1 MYFCF
6 SPFLLLCICLLI
18 SLAKYCRPCQIMW
31 IMEHLH
37 LNFVLSFSVCNL
49 HYHSNSRAT
58 QRRPVHKNAQQ
69 LQCTCHSNFKM
80 HCNVNVNVQCKLWRW
95 NTRKH
100 KTTSL
105 SSRGTGSG
113 LAGGRHKGLCPA
125 HKEVCVRALLRGSV
139 SWLQPRLQHHRW
151 HFGPSLFL
159 IRCPSSAPNRV
170 NTRIKTCDTIAGKKC
185 ESCKKAYCEDL
196 KMTAIDILVV
206 LLSSWFKLD
215 IICFNIYYRY
225 LSMWKLGTE

>member
-95 NTRKH
+95 NTRTH
-100 KTTSL
+100 ETTS
-105 SSRGTGSG
+105 RGPGWG

-125 HKEVCVRALLRGSV
+125 HKEVCVRALLLASCPDSSRSYNTTADISV
-139 SWLQPRLQHHRW
+139 LLYSWSD
-151 HFGPSLFL
+151 G
-159 IRCPSSAPNRV
+159 PSSAPDRV

-215 IICFNIYYRY
+215 IICFNI
-225 LSMWKLGTE
+225 

>member
-95 NTRKH
+95 NTRTH
-100 KTTSL
+100 ETTS
-105 SSRGTGSG
+105 RGPGWG

-125 HKEVCVRALLRGSV
+125 HKEVCVRALLLAPCPDSSRSYNTTADISV
-139 SWLQPRLQHHRW
+139 LLYSWSD
-151 HFGPSLFL
+151 G
-159 IRCPSSAPNRV
+159 PSSAPDRV

-215 IICFNIYYRY
+215 IICFNI
-225 LSMWKLGTE
+225 

>member
-80 HCNVNVNVQCKLWRW
+80 HCNVNVNIQCKLLRW
-95 NTRKH
+95 NTRTH
-100 KTTSL
+100 ETTS
-105 SSRGTGSG
+105 RGPGWG

-125 HKEVCVRALLRGSV
+125 HKEVCVRALLLAPCPDS
-139 SWLQPRLQHHRW
+139 RLQYNTTADISVLLYSW
-151 HFGPSLFL
+151 SDG
-159 IRCPSSAPNRV
+159 PSSAPDRV

-215 IICFNIYYRY
+215 IICFNI
-225 LSMWKLGTE
+225 

>member
-80 HCNVNVNVQCKLWRW
+80 HCDVNVNVQCKLWRW
-95 NTRKH
+95 NTRTH
-100 KTTSL
+100 ETTS
-105 SSRGTGSG
+105 RGPGWG

-125 HKEVCVRALLRGSV
+125 HKEVCVRALLLAPCPDS
-139 SWLQPRLQHHRW
+139 RLQYNTTADISVLLYSW
-151 HFGPSLFL
+151 SDG
-159 IRCPSSAPNRV
+159 PSSAPDRV

-215 IICFNIYYRY
+215 IICFNI
-225 LSMWKLGTE
+225 